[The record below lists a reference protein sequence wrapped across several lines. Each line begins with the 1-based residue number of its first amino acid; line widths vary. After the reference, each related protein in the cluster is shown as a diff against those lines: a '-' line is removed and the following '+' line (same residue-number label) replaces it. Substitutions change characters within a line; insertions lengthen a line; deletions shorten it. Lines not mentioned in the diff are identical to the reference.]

1 MHKSRLGGL
10 IIDCETDDLD
20 EAERFWTRALGY
32 NAKKS
37 RDPADAGYV
46 VFDTAPDEPHIELQK
61 VDHPSRVHL
70 DIETDDVEAEVAR
83 LEKLG
88 AKKVEKVRSWWIMEA
103 PSGHRFCVVEAER
116 SDFDAKANNWD

>member
-10 IIDCETDDLD
+10 IIDCETNDLD

-32 NAKKS
+32 SSEKS
-37 RDPADAGYV
+37 ADPADEGYV
-46 VFDTAPDEPHIELQK
+46 IFRTAPDEPHVELQK
-61 VDHPSRVHL
+61 VDHPSRVHI

-88 AKKVEKVRSWWIMEA
+88 AKRVEKVRTWWIMEA
-103 PSGHRFCVVEAER
+103 PTGHRFCVVEAER
-116 SDFDAKANNWD
+116 TDFDENANEWT